1 MKRDGAVHEVVLSV
15 ARGGGR
21 QRGGQLDGPRGEFMG
36 AAVNLVHAWGGL
48 DVDIR
53 CLFSRRRLSV
63 AGTVGE
69 FVPGGTLLADA
80 CTDLFRTCGACAAPV
95 AARLAPLAGSPAVPF
110 SCRAP
115 ADAWPAPSLSLA
127 EPSVR
132 RPVTR
137 P

>member
-1 MKRDGAVHEVVLSV
+1 VLPAAVGASAADSWTAPAASFSAPGSTLYAPGASLMLTSV
-15 ARGGGR
+15 AY
-21 QRGGQLDGPRGEFMG
+21 FHG
-36 AAVNLVHAWGGL
+36 AGC
-48 DVDIR
+48 R
-53 CLFSRRRLSV
+53 F
-63 AGTVGE
+63 AGIVGE

-95 AARLAPLAGSPAVPF
+95 AARLAPPAGSPAVPF

-137 P
+137 L